1 MRLLRYF
8 LFRVLQMFPI
18 ALFIVIIN
26 FALIHMA
33 PGDVSIVLAGEG
45 ADPQYMAAVRE
56 RYGLNKP
63 LIQQLGAYIGQL
75 LQGDLGL
82 SFRTREPVIDIIA
95 QRVPATLLLAGTA
108 LVLASVLGVVIGT
121 IMARRPGS
129 ALDAAVSTI
138 SISLFSIP
146 VFWLGLMLILLF
158 AVTLRWLP
166 SSGMMSIAGPREGI
180 PYILDVARHMIL
192 PVLSLTAVWLGQ
204 YVRLSRSSVSETLA
218 EPYVTTARA
227 IGFSERRIMT
237 RYALRNALLPIVTVL
252 GLELGLLLSGAVL
265 TETVFSWPG
274 LGRLIYEAILSRDT
288 PVIVGAFLIMSF
300 TVMLAALLT
309 DLLYATL
316 DPRVRL

>member
-8 LFRVLQMFPI
+8 LLRLLQMFPI

-26 FALIHMA
+26 FALIQMA
-33 PGDVSIVLAGEG
+33 PGDVSILLAGEG
-45 ADPQYMAAVRE
+45 ADPEYMASVRE
-56 RYGLNKP
+56 RYGLDQP
-63 LIQQLGAYIGQL
+63 LYQQLLAYIGQL
-75 LQGDLGL
+75 AQGDLGL
-82 SFRTREPVIDIIA
+82 SFRTREPVIGIIA
-95 QRVPATLLLAGTA
+95 ERIPATLLLAGTA
-108 LVLASVLGVVIGT
+108 LIVASVAGVAIGA

-129 ALDAAVSTI
+129 AVDTAVTTL

-158 AVTLRWLP
+158 AVNLRWLP
-166 SSGMMSIAGPREGI
+166 SSGMVSISGPREGMG
-180 PYILDVARHMIL
+180 YLLDIGRHLIL
-192 PVLSLTAVWLGQ
+192 PALSLSAVWLGQ
-204 YVRLSRSSVSETLA
+204 YVRLSRASVSETLA

-227 IGFSERRIMT
+227 IGFPERQVMSRF
-237 RYALRNALLPIVTVL
+237 ALRNAMLPIVTVL

-288 PVIVGAFLIMSF
+288 PVIMGAFLIMSF
-300 TVMLAALLT
+300 TVMLAALVT
-309 DLLYATL
+309 DLVYAAL

>member
-8 LFRVLQMFPI
+8 LSRLLQMFPI
-18 ALFIVIIN
+18 ALFIVVIN
-26 FALIHMA
+26 FALIHLA
-33 PGDVSIVLAGEG
+33 PGDVSILLAGEG
-45 ADPQYMAAVRE
+45 ADPEYMQSVRE
-56 RYGLNKP
+56 TYGLDKP
-63 LIQQLGAYIGQL
+63 LYQQLGAYIGQL

-82 SFRTREPVIDIIA
+82 SFRTREPVIGIIA
-95 QRVPATLLLAGTA
+95 ERVPATLLLAGTA
-108 LVLASVLGVVIGT
+108 LVISSVLGVAIGAV
-121 IMARRPGS
+121 MARRPGS
-129 ALDAAVSTI
+129 AIDTAVTTL

-166 SSGMMSIAGPREGI
+166 SSGMMSIAGPREGVG
-180 PYILDVARHMIL
+180 YILDVARHMIL
-192 PVLSLTAVWLGQ
+192 PVLSLSAVWLGQ
-204 YVRLSRSSVSETLA
+204 YVRLSRASVSETLS

-227 IGFSERRIMT
+227 IGFSERRVMT
-237 RYALRNALLPIVTVL
+237 RFALRNAMLPIVTVL

-288 PVIVGAFLIMSF
+288 PVIMGAFLIMSF

-309 DLLYATL
+309 DMLYAAL

>member
-8 LFRVLQMFPI
+8 LYRVMQMFPI

-33 PGDVSIVLAGEG
+33 PGDVSILLAGEG
-45 ADPQYMAAVRE
+45 ADPEYMASVRQS
-56 RYGLNKP
+56 YGLDKP
-63 LIQQLGAYIGQL
+63 LYQQLGAYIGQL

-82 SFRTREPVIDIIA
+82 SFRTREPVIGIIA
-95 QRVPATLLLAGTA
+95 ERVPATLLLAGTA
-108 LVLASVLGVVIGT
+108 LVLASVLGVVIGSL
-121 IMARRPGS
+121 MARRPGS
-129 ALDAAVSTI
+129 ALDTAVTTL

-180 PYILDVARHMIL
+180 GFVLDVAKHMIL
-192 PVLSLTAVWLGQ
+192 PVISHSAVWLGQ
-204 YVRLSRSSVSETLA
+204 YVRLARSSVSETLA

-227 IGFSERRIMT
+227 IGFPERRVMT
-237 RYALRNALLPIVTVL
+237 RFALRNAMLPIVTVL

-288 PVIVGAFLIMSF
+288 PVIMGAFLIMSF
-300 TVMLAALLT
+300 TVMLAALVT

>member
-1 MRLLRYF
+1 MRLPRYF
-8 LFRVLQMFPI
+8 LFRLLQMFPI

-26 FALIHMA
+26 FALIHAA
-33 PGDVSIVLAGEG
+33 PGDVSILLAGEG
-45 ADPQYMAAVRE
+45 ADPEYMAQVRQN
-56 RYGLNKP
+56 YGLDKP
-63 LIQQLGAYIGQL
+63 LYQQLGAYIGQL

-82 SFRTREPVIDIIA
+82 SFRTREPVIGIIA
-95 QRVPATLLLAGTA
+95 ERIPATLLLAGTA
-108 LVLASVLGVVIGT
+108 LVLASVAGVAIGAV
-121 IMARRPGS
+121 MARRPGS
-129 ALDAAVSTI
+129 ALDTAVTTL

-158 AVTLRWLP
+158 AVTLKWLP
-166 SSGMMSIAGPREGI
+166 SSGMASIAGPREGVG
-180 PYILDVARHMIL
+180 YVLDVAKHMIL
-192 PVLSLTAVWLGQ
+192 PVASLSAIWLGQ
-204 YVRLSRSSVSETLA
+204 YVRLARASVSETLA

-227 IGFSERRIMT
+227 IGYPERRVMT
-237 RYALRNALLPIVTVL
+237 RFALRNAMLPIVTVL

-288 PVIVGAFLIMSF
+288 PVIMGAFLIMSF

-309 DLLYATL
+309 DLLYAAL

>member
-8 LFRVLQMFPI
+8 LYRVMQMFPI

-33 PGDVSIVLAGEG
+33 PGDVSILLAGEG
-45 ADPQYMAAVRE
+45 ADPEYMASVRQS
-56 RYGLNKP
+56 YGLDKP
-63 LIQQLGAYIGQL
+63 LYQQLGAYIGQL

-82 SFRTREPVIDIIA
+82 SFRTREPVIGIIA
-95 QRVPATLLLAGTA
+95 ERVPATLLLAGTA
-108 LVLASVLGVVIGT
+108 LVLASVLGVVIGSF
-121 IMARRPGS
+121 MARRPGS
-129 ALDAAVSTI
+129 ALDTAVTTL

-180 PYILDVARHMIL
+180 GFVLDVAKHMIL
-192 PVLSLTAVWLGQ
+192 PVISLSAVWLGQ
-204 YVRLSRSSVSETLA
+204 YVRLVRSSVSETLA

-227 IGFSERRIMT
+227 IGFPERRVMT
-237 RYALRNALLPIVTVL
+237 RFALRNAMLPIVTVL

-288 PVIVGAFLIMSF
+288 PVIMGAFLIMSF
-300 TVMLAALLT
+300 TVMLAALVT

>member
-1 MRLLRYF
+1 MRLPRYF
-8 LFRVLQMFPI
+8 LFRLLQMFPI

-26 FALIHMA
+26 FALIHTA
-33 PGDVSIVLAGEG
+33 PGDVSILLAGEG
-45 ADPQYMAAVRE
+45 ADPEYMAQVRE
-56 RYGLNKP
+56 NYGLDKP
-63 LIQQLGAYIGQL
+63 LYQQLGAYIGQL

-82 SFRTREPVIDIIA
+82 SFRTREPVIGIIA
-95 QRVPATLLLAGTA
+95 ERIPATLLLAGTA
-108 LVLASVLGVVIGT
+108 LVLASVAGVAIGA

-129 ALDAAVSTI
+129 ALDTAVTTL

-158 AVTLRWLP
+158 AVTLKWLP
-166 SSGMMSIAGPREGI
+166 SSGMASIAGPREGI
-180 PYILDVARHMIL
+180 GYVLDVAKHMIL
-192 PVLSLTAVWLGQ
+192 PVASLSAIWLGQ
-204 YVRLSRSSVSETLA
+204 YVRLARASVSETLA

-227 IGFSERRIMT
+227 IGYPERRVMT
-237 RYALRNALLPIVTVL
+237 RFALRNAMLPIVTVL

-288 PVIVGAFLIMSF
+288 PVIMGAFLIMSF

-309 DLLYATL
+309 DLLYAAL

>member
-8 LFRVLQMFPI
+8 LYRVMQMFPI

-33 PGDVSIVLAGEG
+33 PGDVSILLAGEG
-45 ADPQYMAAVRE
+45 ADPEYMASVRQS
-56 RYGLNKP
+56 YGLDKP
-63 LIQQLGAYIGQL
+63 LYQQLGAYIGQL

-82 SFRTREPVIDIIA
+82 SFRTREPVIGIIA
-95 QRVPATLLLAGTA
+95 ERVPATLLLAGTA
-108 LVLASVLGVVIGT
+108 LVLASVLGVVIGSF
-121 IMARRPGS
+121 MARRPGS
-129 ALDAAVSTI
+129 ALDTAVTTL

-158 AVTLRWLP
+158 AVKLRWLP

-180 PYILDVARHMIL
+180 GFVLDVAKHMIL
-192 PVLSLTAVWLGQ
+192 PVISLSAVWLGQ
-204 YVRLSRSSVSETLA
+204 YVRLARSSVSETLA

-227 IGFSERRIMT
+227 IGFPERRVMT
-237 RYALRNALLPIVTVL
+237 RFALRNAMLPIVTVL

-288 PVIVGAFLIMSF
+288 PVIMGAFLIMSF
-300 TVMLAALLT
+300 TVMLAALVT

>member
-8 LFRVLQMFPI
+8 LYRVMQMFPI

-33 PGDVSIVLAGEG
+33 PGDVSILLAGEG
-45 ADPQYMAAVRE
+45 ADPEYMASVRQS
-56 RYGLNKP
+56 YGLDKP
-63 LIQQLGAYIGQL
+63 LYQQLGAYIGQL

-82 SFRTREPVIDIIA
+82 SFRTREPVIGIIA
-95 QRVPATLLLAGTA
+95 ERVPATLLLAGTA
-108 LVLASVLGVVIGT
+108 LVLASVLGVVIGSF
-121 IMARRPGS
+121 MARRPGS
-129 ALDAAVSTI
+129 ALDTAVTTL

-180 PYILDVARHMIL
+180 GFVLDVAKHMIL
-192 PVLSLTAVWLGQ
+192 PVISLSAVWLGQ
-204 YVRLSRSSVSETLA
+204 YVRLARSSVSETLA

-227 IGFSERRIMT
+227 IGFPERRVMT
-237 RYALRNALLPIVTVL
+237 RFALRNAMLPIVTVL

-288 PVIVGAFLIMSF
+288 PVIMGAFLIMSF
-300 TVMLAALLT
+300 TVMLAALVT

>member
-8 LFRVLQMFPI
+8 LSRLLQMFPI
-18 ALFIVIIN
+18 ALFIVVIN
-26 FALIHMA
+26 FALIHLA
-33 PGDVSIVLAGEG
+33 PGDVSILLAGEG
-45 ADPQYMAAVRE
+45 ADPEYMQSVRE
-56 RYGLNKP
+56 TYGLDKP
-63 LIQQLGAYIGQL
+63 LYQQLGAYIGQL

-82 SFRTREPVIDIIA
+82 SFRTREPVIGIIA
-95 QRVPATLLLAGTA
+95 ERVPATLLLAGTA
-108 LVLASVLGVVIGT
+108 LVISSVLGVAIGAV
-121 IMARRPGS
+121 MARRPGS
-129 ALDAAVSTI
+129 AIDTAVTTL

-166 SSGMMSIAGPREGI
+166 SSGMMSIAGPHEGLG
-180 PYILDVARHMIL
+180 YILDVARHMIL
-192 PVLSLTAVWLGQ
+192 PVLSLSAVWLGQ
-204 YVRLSRSSVSETLA
+204 YVRLSRASVSETLA

-227 IGFSERRIMT
+227 IGFSERRVMT
-237 RYALRNALLPIVTVL
+237 RFALRNAMLPIVTVL

-288 PVIVGAFLIMSF
+288 PVIMGAFLIMSF

-309 DLLYATL
+309 DMLYAAL

>member
-1 MRLLRYF
+1 MRLPRYF
-8 LFRVLQMFPI
+8 LFRLLQMFPI

-26 FALIHMA
+26 FALIHAA
-33 PGDVSIVLAGEG
+33 PGDVSILLAGEG
-45 ADPQYMAAVRE
+45 ADPEYMAQVRQN
-56 RYGLNKP
+56 YGLDKP
-63 LIQQLGAYIGQL
+63 LYQQLGAYIGQL

-82 SFRTREPVIDIIA
+82 SFRTREPVIGIIA
-95 QRVPATLLLAGTA
+95 ERIPATLLLAGTA
-108 LVLASVLGVVIGT
+108 LVLASVAGVAIGA

-129 ALDAAVSTI
+129 ALDTAVTTL

-158 AVTLRWLP
+158 AVTLKWLP
-166 SSGMMSIAGPREGI
+166 SSGMASIAGPREGVG
-180 PYILDVARHMIL
+180 YVLDVAKHMIL
-192 PVLSLTAVWLGQ
+192 PVASLSAIWLGQ
-204 YVRLSRSSVSETLA
+204 YVRLARASVSETLA

-227 IGFSERRIMT
+227 IGYPERRVMT
-237 RYALRNALLPIVTVL
+237 RFALRNAMLPIVTVL

-288 PVIVGAFLIMSF
+288 PVIMGAFLIMSF

-309 DLLYATL
+309 DLLYAAL

>member
-8 LFRVLQMFPI
+8 LFRLLQMFPI

-26 FALIHMA
+26 FALIHLA
-33 PGDVSIVLAGEG
+33 PGDVSILLAGEG
-45 ADPQYMAAVRE
+45 ADPEYMQSVRE
-56 RYGLNKP
+56 TYGLDKP
-63 LIQQLGAYIGQL
+63 LHIQLGAYIGQL

-82 SFRTREPVIDIIA
+82 SFRTREPVLGIIA
-95 QRVPATLLLAGTA
+95 ERIPATLLLAGTA
-108 LVLASVLGVVIGT
+108 LVLASVLGVVIGAV
-121 IMARRPGS
+121 MARRPGS
-129 ALDAAVSTI
+129 AMDTAVTAL

-166 SSGMMSIAGPREGI
+166 SSGMVSISAPREGFGH
-180 PYILDVARHMIL
+180 ILDVARHMIL
-192 PVLSLTAVWLGQ
+192 PVLSLSAIWLGQ
-204 YVRLSRSSVSETLA
+204 YVRLSRASVSETLA

-227 IGFSERRIMT
+227 IGFPERRVMT
-237 RYALRNALLPIVTVL
+237 RFALRNAMLPIVTVL

-288 PVIVGAFLIMSF
+288 PVIMGAFLIMSF

-309 DLLYATL
+309 DLLYAAL

>member
-8 LFRVLQMFPI
+8 LFRLLQMFPI
-18 ALFIVIIN
+18 ALFIVVIN
-26 FALIHMA
+26 FALIHLA
-33 PGDVSIVLAGEG
+33 PGDVSILLAGEG
-45 ADPQYMAAVRE
+45 ADPEYMQSIRE
-56 RYGLNKP
+56 SYGLDRP
-63 LIQQLGAYIGQL
+63 LHEQLGAYLGQI

-95 QRVPATLLLAGTA
+95 ERIPATLLLAGTA
-108 LVLASVLGVVIGT
+108 LVLASIAGVAIGAV
-121 IMARRPGS
+121 MARRPGS
-129 ALDAAVSTI
+129 ALDTAVTTL

-166 SSGMMSIAGPREGI
+166 SSGMVSIAGPREGLGFV
-180 PYILDVARHMIL
+180 LDVVRHMIL
-192 PVLSLTAVWLGQ
+192 PVTALAAVWLGQ
-204 YVRLSRSSVSETLA
+204 YVRLSRASVSETLA

-227 IGFSERRIMT
+227 IGFPERRVMT
-237 RYALRNALLPIVTVL
+237 RFALRNAMLPIVTVL

-288 PVIVGAFLIMSF
+288 PVIMGAFLIMSF

-309 DLLYATL
+309 DLLYAAL

>member
-1 MRLLRYF
+1 MRLPRYF
-8 LFRVLQMFPI
+8 LFRLLQMFPI

-26 FALIHMA
+26 FALIHTA
-33 PGDVSIVLAGEG
+33 PGDVSILLAGEG
-45 ADPQYMAAVRE
+45 ADPEYMAQVRE
-56 RYGLNKP
+56 NYGLDKP
-63 LIQQLGAYIGQL
+63 LYQQLGAYIGQL

-82 SFRTREPVIDIIA
+82 SFRTREPVIGIIA
-95 QRVPATLLLAGTA
+95 ERIPATLLLAGTA
-108 LVLASVLGVVIGT
+108 LVLASVAGVAIGA

-129 ALDAAVSTI
+129 ALDTAVTTL

-158 AVTLRWLP
+158 AVTLKWLP
-166 SSGMMSIAGPREGI
+166 ASGMASIAGPREGI
-180 PYILDVARHMIL
+180 GYVLDVAKHMIL
-192 PVLSLTAVWLGQ
+192 PVASLSAIWLGQ
-204 YVRLSRSSVSETLA
+204 YVRLARASVSETLA

-227 IGFSERRIMT
+227 IGYPERRVMT
-237 RYALRNALLPIVTVL
+237 RFALRNAMLPIVTVL

-288 PVIVGAFLIMSF
+288 PVIMGAFLIMSF

-309 DLLYATL
+309 DLLYAAL

>member
-1 MRLLRYF
+1 MRLLQYF
-8 LFRVLQMFPI
+8 LFRLVQMFPI
-18 ALFIVIIN
+18 ALIIVVIN

-33 PGDVSIVLAGEG
+33 PGDVSILLAGEG
-45 ADPQYMAAVRE
+45 ADPEYMQSVRE
-56 RYGLNKP
+56 AYGLDRP
-63 LIQQLGAYIGQL
+63 LYQQLGAYLGQI

-82 SFRTREPVIDIIA
+82 SFRTREPVIGIIA
-95 QRVPATLLLAGTA
+95 ERIPATLLLAGTS
-108 LVLASVLGVVIGT
+108 LVLASVLGVIIGAA
-121 IMARRPGS
+121 MARRPGS
-129 ALDAAVSTI
+129 ALDTAVTTL

-180 PYILDVARHMIL
+180 GHVLDIARHMIL
-192 PVLSLTAVWLGQ
+192 PVAALSAVWLGQ
-204 YVRLSRSSVSETLA
+204 YVRLARASVSETLA

-227 IGFSERRIMT
+227 IGLPERRVMS
-237 RYALRNALLPIVTVL
+237 RFALRNAMLPIVTVL
-252 GLELGLLLSGAVL
+252 GLELGMLLSGAVL

-274 LGRLIYEAILSRDT
+274 LGRLIYEAILARDT
-288 PVIVGAFLIMSF
+288 PVIMGAFLIMSF

-309 DLLYATL
+309 DLLYAAL

>member
-1 MRLLRYF
+1 MKLLRY
-8 LFRVLQMFPI
+8 LFYRLLQMFPI
-18 ALFIVIIN
+18 ALFIVVIN

-33 PGDVSIVLAGEG
+33 PGDVSILLAGEG
-45 ADPQYMAAVRE
+45 ADPEYMEQVRE
-56 RYGLNKP
+56 RYGLNLP
-63 LIQQLGAYIGQL
+63 LYQQLGAYIGQL

-82 SFRTREPVIDIIA
+82 SFRTREPVIGIIA
-95 QRVPATLLLAGTA
+95 ERIPATLLLAGTA
-108 LVLASVLGVVIGT
+108 LVLASVLGVAIGAV
-121 IMARRPGS
+121 MARRPGS
-129 ALDAAVSTI
+129 ALDTAVTTL

-166 SSGMMSIAGPREGI
+166 SSGMASIAGPREGI
-180 PYILDVARHMIL
+180 GYALDVARHMVL
-192 PVLSLTAVWLGQ
+192 PVLSLAAIWLGQ
-204 YVRLSRSSVSETLA
+204 YVRLSRAAVSETLA

-227 IGFSERRIMT
+227 IGFPERRVMT
-237 RYALRNALLPIVTVL
+237 RFALRNAMLPIVTVL
-252 GLELGLLLSGAVL
+252 GLELGLLLTGAVL

-288 PVIVGAFLIMSF
+288 PVIMGAFLIMSF

-309 DLLYATL
+309 DLVYAAL